1 MMKTA
6 EKSQRKRNM
15 SNILHRVPESRITPE
30 DFLAYIE
37 IPAKSKNKYEYDEE
51 CHALVLDRVLYTATH
66 YPHNYGFVPKTWGL
80 DDDPLDVMVVT
91 SEPVL
96 PGSLIRCAPIGVLE
110 MTDGGKSDEKI
121 IAVCVNDPVYA
132 GYEDIHQL
140 PKHLFDEIRHF
151 FTVYKQLEFGK
162 VTEIEGFEGREK
174 AIKVIKRAKDRYHT
188 KFPEGEE

>member
-1 MMKTA
+1 
-6 EKSQRKRNM
+6 M
-15 SNILHRVPESRITPE
+15 SNILHNVPENRINPE

-37 IPAKSKNKYEYDEE
+37 IPAHSKNKYEYDEE
-51 CHALVLDRVLYTATH
+51 CHALVLDRILFTATH
-66 YPHNYGFVPKTWGL
+66 YPHNYGFIPKTWGL

-96 PGSLIRCAPIGVLE
+96 PASLIRCAPIGVLE
-110 MTDGGKSDEKI
+110 MKDGGKSDEKI
-121 IAVCVNDPVYA
+121 IAVCLNDPIYS

-162 VTEIEGFEGREK
+162 FTEIEGFSGREE
-174 AIKVIKRAKDRYHT
+174 AIKTIKRAKIRYHE
-188 KFPEGEE
+188 KFPKGEEE